1 MRQLDHDGYADR
13 LDDAARAAWLY
24 YFAGYTQERIARYLG
39 VSRQTAQRM
48 ISLAL
53 REKLVRIRMEHPILR
68 CMELSHAMTTTFGLK
83 HCEVVP
89 SDPQAPQGVA
99 GLAQAAAV
107 AMERALSC
115 TRPLVVSVGT
125 GRSLRAAVED
135 LEPMNRPQHL
145 IVARLGHMMP
155 DGLATPFNVVVRLA
169 DRINASHY
177 PMPLPI
183 YARNARE
190 RALYAMLDPVR
201 QIHDLSA
208 RADVTFMGI
217 GNIGPDGPLSMDG
230 FMSQDEVAGYIDAGA
245 VGEVTGW
252 IFDAEGRLIEGL
264 ANDRVNSVPL
274 RQATDSHPI
283 HAVAAGVSKA
293 AAIRAAI
300 RGGFINCLVTNEATA
315 EAVLALEGAVPQ
327 G

>member
-1 MRQLDHDGYADR
+1 MRELDHGGYSKR

-24 YFAGYTQERIARYLG
+24 YVAGYTQERVARYLG

-48 ISLAL
+48 VALAV

-89 SDPQAPQGVA
+89 SDPEVPEGVA
-99 GLAQAAAV
+99 GLAEAAAA
-107 AMERALSC
+107 AMERELGV

-125 GRSLRAAVED
+125 GRSLRSAVED
-135 LEPMNRPQHL
+135 LVPLNRPQHL
-145 IVARLGHMMP
+145 VVARLGHMMP

-169 DRINASHY
+169 DRINGGHY

-183 YARNARE
+183 YARSPKERE
-190 RALYAMLDPVR
+190 LYAMLDPVR
-201 QIHDLSA
+201 QIRELSE
-208 RADVTFMGI
+208 RADVSFVGI
-217 GNIGPDGPLSMDG
+217 GDVGPEGPLAKDG
-230 FMSQDEVAGYIDAGA
+230 FMTAEEVRQYRAAGA

-274 RQATDSHPI
+274 KRATERQPVYGI
-283 HAVAAGVSKA
+283 AGGAEKA
-293 AAIRAAI
+293 AAIRGAI
-300 RGGFINCLVTNEATA
+300 RGGFINCLVTNEAAA
-315 EAVLALEGAVPQ
+315 ERILGQSAPRRA
-327 G
+327 